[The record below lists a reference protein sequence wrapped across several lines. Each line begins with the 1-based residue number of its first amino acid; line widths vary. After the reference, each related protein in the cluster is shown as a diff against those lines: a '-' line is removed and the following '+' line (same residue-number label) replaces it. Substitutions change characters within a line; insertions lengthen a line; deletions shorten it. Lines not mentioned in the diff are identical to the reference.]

1 MKKHYFISDLH
12 LGASYIKDSR
22 AHETRVIGFLD
33 TIKGDASSLYLL
45 GDILDY
51 WFEYKNVVPQGH
63 VRFFGKLAELADAGV
78 KIYWMTGNHDVW
90 LRNYLKEEIGLTVY
104 YGNTT
109 ISLDGHEIFISH
121 GDDVG
126 RRSFVYRVTRALF
139 YNKFC
144 QWLYAAI
151 HPRWTTQIA
160 TGISTQNRTSRN
172 LVKEEQAI
180 ADAAQA
186 LIDFTISH
194 SAQHPEVK
202 HYIYGHLHLAKQ
214 HEISNGV
221 QITFLGDW
229 ISQDTYA
236 VFDGYTVQLK
246 HWNNDS
252 TQH

>member
-12 LGASYIKDSR
+12 LGATYIHDAR
-22 AHETRVIGFLD
+22 AHEAKVIGFLD
-33 TIKGDASSLYLL
+33 AIKDQASSLYLL

-104 YGNTT
+104 YGNT
-109 ISLDGHEIFISH
+109 IINIEGQEVFISH

-126 RRSFVYRVTRALF
+126 KRSFTYRITRTLF

-151 HPRWTTQIA
+151 HPRWTTQVA
-160 TGISTQNRTSRN
+160 TGISTQNRTSRD
-172 LVKEEQAI
+172 LKKEELAI
-180 ADAAQA
+180 SSAAQA
-186 LIDFTISH
+186 LIDFTRCH
-194 SAQHPEVK
+194 STEHSSIKYYV
-202 HYIYGHLHLAKQ
+202 YGHLHLAKQ
-214 HEISNGV
+214 TIDDDV
-221 QITFLGDW
+221 LITFLGDW

-236 VFDGYTVQLK
+236 VFDGNQMTLH
-246 HWNNDS
+246 HWKP
-252 TQH
+252 